1 MSWETYL
8 KFPITY
14 RGWLIQ
20 RIEKEIMKAR
30 DGEADTTSKAPHENT
45 PEMKNLTGKFRQVG
59 TTAPNKH
66 RFT

>member
-1 MSWETYL
+1 MSWETYM

-14 RGWLIQ
+14 RGWLIS
-20 RIEKEIMKAR
+20 RIQKEINRAHESGS
-30 DGEADTTSKAPHENT
+30 DINSKAPHENS
-45 PEMKNLTGKFRQVG
+45 PEMRNLTGKFRQVG